1 MIEPIS
7 TTPFGRR
14 SLSLAMVA
22 GQMAAKRCA
31 PGASANKWQ
40 VFRAV
45 CEAKLA
51 LGASDRAL
59 GVLSALLSFHP
70 DADLVEGEGLVVFPS
85 NAQLAL
91 RA

>member
-1 MIEPIS
+1 MIEHIS

-22 GQMAAKRCA
+22 GQLAADSCA

-45 CEAKLA
+45 CEAKGL

-59 GVLSALLSFHP
+59 AV
-70 DADLVEGEGLVVFPS
+70 
-85 NAQLAL
+85 
-91 RA
+91 

>member
-1 MIEPIS
+1 MIEHIS

-22 GQMAAKRCA
+22 GQLVADSCA

-45 CEAKLA
+45 CEAKGL

-59 GVLSALLSFHP
+59 AV
-70 DADLVEGEGLVVFPS
+70 
-85 NAQLAL
+85 
-91 RA
+91 